1 MAYKKSF
8 EENMIEAEACINKM
22 ESDEVPLSE
31 SLALYKR
38 GLELINFCDLEL
50 KEAQKEITL
59 LDNAVPKEASDLRN
73 KKS

>member
-59 LDNAVPKEASDLRN
+59 LDNAVPKKTSDLRN
-73 KKS
+73 KNS